1 MGWGETG
8 INNEFLNI
16 EKWNIE
22 IIIFVNS
29 WTQRAIFSITE
40 TIFGMELVPSIVF
53 SSDKTSAESLLYN
66 WDHPELCDGVSKLS
80 DDELTLEECSNALYI
95 LHNDN
100 AHWIYGISAILH
112 K

>member
-1 MGWGETG
+1 
-8 INNEFLNI
+8 
-16 EKWNIE
+16 
-22 IIIFVNS
+22 
-29 WTQRAIFSITE
+29 
-40 TIFGMELVPSIVF
+40 MELVPSIVF
-53 SSDKTSAESLLYN
+53 SSDKTSAESLLYD
-66 WDHPELCDGVSKLS
+66 WDHPELCNGVSKNS